1 MFVFTLPVPVFGTI
15 AGGIIGCFVGAI
27 AAEMTKHNDLVRGT
41 RIGIGAA
48 MGHVA
53 GVVGKLALAF
63 VIAGLAL
70 SMAIFR

>member
-1 MFVFTLPVPVFGTI
+1 
-15 AGGIIGCFVGAI
+15 
-27 AAEMTKHNDLVRGT
+27 MTKHNDLVRGT